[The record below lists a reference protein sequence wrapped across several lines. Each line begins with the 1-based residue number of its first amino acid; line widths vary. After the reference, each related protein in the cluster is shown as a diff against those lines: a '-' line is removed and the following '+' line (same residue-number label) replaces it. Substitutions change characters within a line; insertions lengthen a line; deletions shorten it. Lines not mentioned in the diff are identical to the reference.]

1 MKLRK
6 LQEAERR
13 ELKKRSALEY
23 EAALKAERDAANE
36 AYLRAQE
43 AAERGA
49 CHPPAPEKRIA
60 RRPNPQRSCTQVTRR
75 RPRR

>member
-36 AYLRAQE
+36 AYLKAQE

-49 CHPPAPEKRIA
+49 WPP
-60 RRPNPQRSCTQVTRR
+60 RRPKSARASP
-75 RPRR
+75 